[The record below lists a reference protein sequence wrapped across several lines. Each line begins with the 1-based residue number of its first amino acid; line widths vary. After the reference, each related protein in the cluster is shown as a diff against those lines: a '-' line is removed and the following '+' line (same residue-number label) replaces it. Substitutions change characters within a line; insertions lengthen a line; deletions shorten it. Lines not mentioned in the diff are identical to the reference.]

1 LKTRSS
7 WLPGLLLT
15 VALGLALAACGGGGE
30 SSEDKISSTI
40 ETAATSTDPA
50 VCNETQT
57 LNFMEQTTGS
67 SGREAEKQCE
77 EQAESGENN
86 PDSVK
91 VSEVEVE
98 GEKATANAEFK
109 GGNFDGQ
116 TLTLALV
123 EEEGEWKLDE
133 LTGFVNFDPAKL
145 IAVLAGKL
153 KEEASIEPRIAS
165 CIVEGM
171 EELPD
176 KELESLVLENNS
188 GPIVEIAEG
197 CE

>member
-7 WLPGLLLT
+7 WLLGLLLT
-15 VALGLALAACGGGGE
+15 VALGLALAACGGGE
-30 SSEDKISSTI
+30 SSEDKIASTI
-40 ETAATSTDPA
+40 ETSATTTDPA
-50 VCNETQT
+50 ACAETET
-57 LNFMEQTTGS
+57 LQFMEQTTGA
-67 SGREAEKQCE
+67 SGKEAEKQCE
-77 EQAESGENN
+77 EQAESGANN

-109 GGNFDGQ
+109 GGSFDGQ
-116 TLTLALV
+116 TLSLALV
-123 EEEGEWKLDE
+123 EEEGNWKLDE

-145 IAVLAGKL
+145 LGVLAGKL

-176 KELESLVLENNS
+176 EELESLVLENNS